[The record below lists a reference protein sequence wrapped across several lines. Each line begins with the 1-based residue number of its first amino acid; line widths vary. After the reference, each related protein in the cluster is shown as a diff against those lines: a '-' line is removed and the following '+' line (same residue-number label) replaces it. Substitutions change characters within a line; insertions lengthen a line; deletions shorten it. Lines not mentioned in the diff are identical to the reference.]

1 MGQPKYISAHH
12 GAPFASKIR
21 AAPWPPQAFT
31 GWEKTCQVWKF
42 GRIRDDTSILVIS
55 CFQINQSYGY
65 FTGNVRLSENP
76 KEIMMI
82 NHNFPYSLIA
92 RFVFF
97 HHLFEAHPAMNS
109 QVDPA
114 IPASLVCSQF
124 QLLETTFI
132 GVTCSDVVNTT
143 IKLPFGDIWEC
154 FLQAID
160 GDTKSSLLLGLSL
173 RCHEQKCFKATSS
186 LIHPWMNQLLWAT
199 IETQSA
205 NNHYCCCTWSPA

>member
-1 MGQPKYISAHH
+1 MRLAYHSTKLRFSVYHFLISATPMGQPKYISAHH
-12 GAPFASKIR
+12 GAPFASKMR

-97 HHLFEAHPAMNS
+97 SPPFSGTPSNEQPGGPSHPS
-109 QVDPA
+109 QPCPQPVSTP
-114 IPASLVCSQF
+114 
-124 QLLETTFI
+124 
-132 GVTCSDVVNTT
+132 GNY
-143 IKLPFGDIWEC
+143 
-154 FLQAID
+154 
-160 GDTKSSLLLGLSL
+160 
-173 RCHEQKCFKATSS
+173 
-186 LIHPWMNQLLWAT
+186 IHRRHM
-199 IETQSA
+199 
-205 NNHYCCCTWSPA
+205 